1 MNTLDK
7 SYWQNRYIKNEMG
20 WNIGAPS
27 TPLQTYINQLRD
39 KTIKILIPGAGRA
52 YEAEYLWQ
60 QGFKQVYVLD
70 FASEALDHFKARVP
84 DFPESQVIIQDFFTL
99 KDQFDLI
106 LEQTFFCAL
115 APHLRPHYVQQMHRL
130 LKPEG
135 QLVGLLFNFELT
147 SVGPP
152 FGGDLETYQA
162 LFTPFFKIKT
172 LEPAI
177 NSIKERQGKELF
189 FIFEKKS

>member
-27 TPLQTYINQLRD
+27 RPLQTYINQLSD

-115 APHLRPHYVQQMHRL
+115 TPHLRTHYVQQMHQL
-130 LKPEG
+130 LKPDG

-147 SVGPP
+147 QVGPP
-152 FGGDLETYQA
+152 FGGDLETYQS
-162 LFTPFFKIKT
+162 LFEPFFKIKT